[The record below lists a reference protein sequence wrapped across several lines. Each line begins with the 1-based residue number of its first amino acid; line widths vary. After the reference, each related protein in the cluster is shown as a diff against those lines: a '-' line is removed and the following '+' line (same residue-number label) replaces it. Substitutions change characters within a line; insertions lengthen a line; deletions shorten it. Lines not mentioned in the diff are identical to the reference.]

1 MYALRRWWDRN
12 GVKLGLIS
20 LAVGSALLL
29 RQTQGALVFET
40 YRWLTQPFFRDPA
53 QVTQVGTPRERE
65 LEQRLVE
72 LESQNR
78 ELQKLL
84 KYVDKRSD
92 QGVTAPVIG
101 RSSDHWWQ
109 EIILSRGSDD
119 GIQPG
124 FIVSGIGGIV
134 GRVVEVTSHTSRVL
148 LISDP
153 SSKVGVTVSRSRNM
167 GYIRGQSA
175 NRVIMVFVDKVPDV
189 RKGDVITTSALSR
202 LFPSGLPVGVV
213 ESISFNKSPA
223 PEAVIELSAP
233 ISHLEWVIVSPN
245 PKVAEATAEE
255 KAATKEPEKLGS
267 SEEAPAAAQ
276 NQLTEYN
283 LPQES
288 IQQFQNRPEADLPA
302 IAPLKPASPQPVPEP
317 KIEALPPVVAPEASS
332 PTPAEPPPAPEL
344 APAPATETS
353 PVLPAPIEAAPP
365 SPAALEG
372 SGNP

>member
-53 QVTQVGTPRERE
+53 QVTQAGTPRERE

-84 KYVDKRSD
+84 KYVEKRSEK
-92 QGVTAPVIG
+92 GIAAPVIG

-109 EIILSRGSDD
+109 EILLSRGSDD

-124 FIVSGIGGIV
+124 YIVSGIGGIV
-134 GRVVEVTSHTSRVL
+134 GRVVEVTAHTSRVL

-189 RKGDVITTSALSR
+189 RKGDVVTTSALSR
-202 LFPSGLPVGVV
+202 LFPSGLPVGIV
-213 ESISFNKSPA
+213 EAISFNKSPA

-245 PKVAEATAEE
+245 PKVAEAEAPVE
-255 KAATKEPEKLGS
+255 KEAPQEPAKPIDFQ
-267 SEEAPAAAQ
+267 EAPAAPQ

-288 IQQFQNRPEADLPA
+288 IQQFQNRTEPEPLP
-302 IAPLKPASPQPVPEP
+302 IAPADPPELSQPAPEP
-317 KIEALPPVVAPEASS
+317 EIEAAPPVIQEAIS
-332 PTPAEPPPAPEL
+332 PPPAEPLPLEAPSPEAIDLPP
-344 APAPATETS
+344 
-353 PVLPAPIEAAPP
+353 LPAPIEVALP
-365 SPAALEG
+365 SPTVVEG
-372 SGNP
+372 SDDP